1 MPSRPSDTTSTATP
15 NRKLI
20 KISQRS
26 RQTTASKDKKITGGA
41 LQKPKRT
48 KKKEVPAKSDKET
61 QTLPCKG
68 TQTHDELLQSR
79 EEQFFQLLKERKAAN
94 ESGSNN
100 DDGTFVQLDVRIP
113 ELTIQDLY
121 AYAER
126 HNCEIRMS

>member
-1 MPSRPSDTTSTATP
+1 MPSRPSDATSTATP

-26 RQTTASKDKKITGGA
+26 RQTTASKDKQKITGGA

-48 KKKEVPAKSDKET
+48 KKKEVPTKSDKET

-79 EEQFFQLLKERKAAN
+79 EEQFFQLLKERKA
-94 ESGSNN
+94 SN
-100 DDGTFVQLDVRIP
+100 VRYN
-113 ELTIQDLY
+113 QDFIIYKTLLIIK
-121 AYAER
+121 
-126 HNCEIRMS
+126 CIK